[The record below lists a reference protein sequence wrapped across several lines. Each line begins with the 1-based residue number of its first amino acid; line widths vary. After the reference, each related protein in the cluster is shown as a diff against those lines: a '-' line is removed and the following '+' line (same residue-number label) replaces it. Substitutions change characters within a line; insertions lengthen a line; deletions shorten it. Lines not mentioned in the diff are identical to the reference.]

1 MPRKLDSIEVR
12 LADNIFL
19 RIKYAKEIQG
29 ESNRTAEFSADLFS
43 ESPKG
48 EVVRLCTFNKLVLLD
63 TQDRTTRQRV
73 VHIGSISHSYQNR
86 FGERKV
92 YSITFFPG
100 SQNSAEIE
108 KQRSEFAASC
118 VKAVEA
124 FMSKET
130 ERLKRDEEER
140 LLPNPALAGIR
151 TAAQNLRS
159 YAQTRSQE
167 KK

>member
-1 MPRKLDSIEVR
+1 
-12 LADNIFL
+12 
-19 RIKYAKEIQG
+19 
-29 ESNRTAEFSADLFS
+29 
-43 ESPKG
+43 
-48 EVVRLCTFNKLVLLD
+48 
-63 TQDRTTRQRV
+63 
-73 VHIGSISHSYQNR
+73 
-86 FGERKV
+86 
-92 YSITFFPG
+92 
-100 SQNSAEIE
+100 
-108 KQRSEFAASC
+108 